1 FAMPKGLTRALR
13 ALAVTLT
20 LYSLLGF
27 LLIPGLALRLINQ
40 QLSLQASEAASL
52 QRLQLNPFTLE
63 VQAWGLRIGTP
74 EQEPI
79 RLEQLYADLQWSSLW
94 QGRLHLGEVRLQQPQ
109 IAVAFAADGQLN
121 LAQLFKPGPTSEPT
135 SESADSPMPAIRLER
150 LA

>member
-1 FAMPKGLTRALR
+1 MPKGLTRALR

-63 VQAWGLRIGTP
+63 VQA
-74 EQEPI
+74 
-79 RLEQLYADLQWSSLW
+79 
-94 QGRLHLGEVRLQQPQ
+94 
-109 IAVAFAADGQLN
+109 
-121 LAQLFKPGPTSEPT
+121 
-135 SESADSPMPAIRLER
+135 
-150 LA
+150 